1 MGQAV
6 FHNYNTTAYK
16 EDPIF
21 KNKEYCLYGNPAGRN
36 TPDLFWSGNY
46 RYVLISPDDF
56 KQNED
61 LCFKAGAYLYHHKVV
76 EDKYEIYTYFFG
88 DINKCKEIGDDFENQ
103 ICKYV
108 SYEMLEEWYPRN
120 LTDINDKV
128 VNFFLEQQEYYG
140 QSFSVADYDMN
151 YLLFIPK
158 TLDENKFRKSR
169 YFLLYQ
175 LEANGYFVAEKWQD
189 NYMYLSITA
198 DAINRF
204 QKTKSKEANTAFIAL
219 KFKGNEERINAIQ
232 DTIAEC
238 GYTPVIM
245 TEYQTNDWIM
255 PEIFHQIQL
264 SKFVVV
270 DLSLRCDGAYYEAG
284 YAHAM
289 GKQVIHIYDKREE
302 EKNPLHFD
310 VAQKST
316 VIYNDYDDLK
326 KKLKKRIESTIY

>member
-1 MGQAV
+1 MNFIQIS
-6 FHNYNTTAYK
+6 HNSDDT
-16 EDPIF
+16 DPIF
-21 KNKEYCLYGNPAGRN
+21 KE
-36 TPDLFWSGNY
+36 SNY
-46 RYVLISPDDF
+46 RIYSKSDRHFFDTPLLYSVGEYRFVLVNPKDF
-56 KQNED
+56 GNDED
-61 LCFKAGAYLYHHKVV
+61 LCFKVATYLYHHKVIQS
-76 EDKYEIYTYFFG
+76 KNKIYTYFFG
-88 DINKCKEIGDDFENQ
+88 DINKCKEIGEDFSNQ
-103 ICKYV
+103 ICKYI
-108 SYEMLEEWYPRN
+108 SYEMLEEWYPKN

-158 TLDENKFRKSR
+158 TLDEKKFRKSR

-175 LEANGYFVAEKWQD
+175 LEANGYFVAEKWQ
-189 NYMYLSITA
+189 NHYMYLSITA
-198 DAINRF
+198 DAISQF
-204 QKTKSKEANTAFIAL
+204 QKTKNKESNTAFIAI
-219 KFKGNEERINAIQ
+219 KFKGNEERIKAIQ
-232 DTIAEC
+232 DTVADC
-238 GYTPVIM
+238 GYEPRIM

-289 GKQVIHIYDKREE
+289 GKPVIHLYDEREKE
-302 EKNPLHFD
+302 NNPLHFD

-316 VIYNDYDDLK
+316 VIYNNLDDLK
-326 KKLKKRIESTIY
+326 EKLTKRIEATVN